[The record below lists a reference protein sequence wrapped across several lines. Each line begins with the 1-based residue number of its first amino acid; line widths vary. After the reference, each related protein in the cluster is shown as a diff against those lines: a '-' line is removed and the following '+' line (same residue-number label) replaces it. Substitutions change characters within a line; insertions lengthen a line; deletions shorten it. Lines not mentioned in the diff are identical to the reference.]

1 METETETET
10 ETERWRRR
18 RELYMKSKFL
28 EYLLYHARYE
38 TIMVVARVLFVNK
51 LVIDDDF
58 KREVTAYEICRVYGN
73 IRCSS

>member
-1 METETETET
+1 MET

-18 RELYMKSKFL
+18 RELYMKNKFL
-28 EYLLYHARYE
+28 EYLLCHARYE
-38 TIMVVARVLFVNK
+38 TIMVVVRILFVNK

-58 KREVTAYEICRVYGN
+58 KREVTAYGFRRIYGD

>member
-1 METETETET
+1 
-10 ETERWRRR
+10 
-18 RELYMKSKFL
+18 MKNKFL

-38 TIMVVARVLFVNK
+38 TIMVVVRVLFVNK